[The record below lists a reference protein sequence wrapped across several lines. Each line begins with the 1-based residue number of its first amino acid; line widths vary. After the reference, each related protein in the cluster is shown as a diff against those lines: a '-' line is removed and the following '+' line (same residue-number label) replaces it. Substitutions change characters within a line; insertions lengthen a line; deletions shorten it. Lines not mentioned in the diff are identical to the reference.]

1 MSDTDPDRPGPNPVP
16 GPEPAF
22 PARHR
27 RAPSRP
33 VINPPTEV
41 PPIGAPGAGCASS
54 RIRMQWEARPTGW
67 AVKRIDDEDLRD
79 GIGSR
84 LEADEADLLEQAD
97 VAVSDDVLDE
107 EMDEREEDDE

>member
-1 MSDTDPDRPGPNPVP
+1 M
-16 GPEPAF
+16 
-22 PARHR
+22 
-27 RAPSRP
+27 
-33 VINPPTEV
+33 
-41 PPIGAPGAGCASS
+41 
-54 RIRMQWEARPTGW
+54 
-67 AVKRIDDEDLRD
+67 KRIDDEDLQD